1 MHYDVLIIN
10 GKPCVCVYI
19 HIHVCMYM
27 YVININMY
35 VYVHMTS
42 CTTFKKMLFIEA

>member
-1 MHYDVLIIN
+1 MHYAVLIIC

-42 CTTFKKMLFIEA
+42 CTTFKKMLLIEA